1 MKSEEKKGDM
11 MELSRFTEIIDFAIK
26 REEDAIDAYGKM
38 SESTKTP
45 GLKELLL
52 ELQQEEMNH
61 RKLLQDITKEQIEAL
76 EVHDVIDLKI
86 SDYLVEEPPSAEMTF
101 QELLIFAAKKEQ
113 KAVELYSNLAEKAKS
128 IELKRLFDFLLEQE
142 KLHKLKLEKEYENQ
156 VLEEA

>member
-52 ELQQEEMNH
+52 ELQKEEMNH

>member
-1 MKSEEKKGDM
+1 
-11 MELSRFTEIIDFAIK
+11 MELSRFAEIIDFAIK

-101 QELLIFAAKKEQ
+101 QDLIIFAAKKEQ

>member
-101 QELLIFAAKKEQ
+101 QDLIIFAAKKEQ